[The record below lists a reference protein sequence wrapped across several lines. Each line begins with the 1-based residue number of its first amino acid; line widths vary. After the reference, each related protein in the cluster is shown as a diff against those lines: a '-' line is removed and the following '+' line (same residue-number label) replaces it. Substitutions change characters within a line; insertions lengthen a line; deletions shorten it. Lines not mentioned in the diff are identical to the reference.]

1 MSQKEER
8 PRAEDNN
15 ISQHVSVRML
25 RNPVTRYDRNK
36 RRREGKTGR
45 AGEKGNRNMM
55 RVKEERLAGHAL
67 PYTDQENGNTV
78 SLPALRASIQ
88 RVGLSAGLDLLVVH
102 DTLELGSK
110 GQTDSLPC
118 LAIYHEGHREYAPY
132 VVTETEREGRPYLD
146 VYRTPPARGF
156 FGRRRKRGREEMR
169 YDRLIERI
177 ITDAIFWCQR

>member
-8 PRAEDNN
+8 PCAEDNN

-78 SLPALRASIQ
+78 SLPALRVSIQ
-88 RVGLSAGLDLLVVH
+88 RVGLSAGLDLLVY
-102 DTLELGSK
+102 TIPW
-110 GQTDSLPC
+110 SL
-118 LAIYHEGHREYAPY
+118 
-132 VVTETEREGRPYLD
+132 
-146 VYRTPPARGF
+146 ARK
-156 FGRRRKRGREEMR
+156 GRRIPCPAWPFIMKATGSTRPMS
-169 YDRLIERI
+169 
-177 ITDAIFWCQR
+177 